1 MKPTMIGLVK
11 AERKAGA
18 VLMELPVP
26 EIGPDEV
33 RIRVKASSI
42 CGTDMHIYHWDQW
55 AEENVV
61 TPNVFGHEF
70 AGIVD
75 GVGSAVAG
83 IRPGDSVSAEGHIV
97 CGVCRQ
103 CRSGNAH
110 VCPHTRSFG
119 ISAPGCFADYA
130 VTKAVNVVPNDPA
143 LPFELACLQDPLGN
157 AVHAVLS
164 GDIVGRSV
172 AVVGCGPI
180 GLMAIQVAKAAGAG
194 RIIAVD
200 LHDYRLDM
208 AGRLGADHVVK
219 PTGDARLSRTL
230 RELTGG
236 EGVEV
241 GLEMSGS
248 ASAINELLE
257 AVANGGRVS
266 LLGIPSREV
275 PIDLARHIIFKGLQV
290 YGITGRRMYRTW
302 HQIKGLLDA
311 GRIDLKPLVDR
322 TFTLDRYEE
331 AFALMGSGQC
341 AKIVFMHA

>member
-1 MKPTMIGLVK
+1 MKSAMTGLVK

-18 VLMELPVP
+18 VLMELPIP

-33 RIRVKASSI
+33 RIQVKASSI
-42 CGTDMHIYHWDQW
+42 CGTDMHIYHWDRW

-70 AGIVD
+70 AGVVD
-75 GVGSAVAG
+75 AVGSAVAG
-83 IRPGDSVSAEGHIV
+83 IRPGDSVSAEGHIS
-97 CGVCRQ
+97 CGTCKP
-103 CRSGNAH
+103 CRSGQAH
-110 VCPHTRSFG
+110 VCTRMRSFG

-130 VTKAVNVVPNDPA
+130 VTKAANVILNDPA
-143 LPFELACLQDPLGN
+143 LPFEQACLQDPLGN
-157 AVHAVLS
+157 AVQAVLA
-164 GDIVGRSV
+164 GDIVGRTV

-180 GLMAIQVAKAAGAG
+180 GLLAIQVARAAGAG
-194 RIIAVD
+194 HIVAVD
-200 LHDYRLDM
+200 LHDYRLEM
-208 AGRLGADHVVK
+208 ASRLGADHIVK
-219 PTGDARLSRTL
+219 PADGQRLSRTL
-230 RELTGG
+230 LELTGG

-248 ASAINELLE
+248 ASAIQELLE

-266 LLGIPSREV
+266 LLGIPAREV
-275 PIDLARHIIFKGLQV
+275 PVDLARHIIFKGVQV
-290 YGITGRRMYRTW
+290 HGITGRLMYRTW
-302 HQIKGLLDA
+302 HQMQGLLAA

-341 AKIVFMHA
+341 AKIVFKHE